1 MLFLQFTVMRNL
13 SEHQKLLRFSGRKM
27 HSLLVIL
34 TYDFN
39 TTEVIVLL
47 ENDDRQ
53 QVVLNTDEIEM
64 KLQDN
69 WIADIVYTIEVAPSE
84 GAYAE

>member
-1 MLFLQFTVMRNL
+1 MLFLQFAVKRNL
-13 SEHQKLLRFSGRKM
+13 SEHQKLLRFSGRKKQ
-27 HSLLVIL
+27 SLLMIL

-39 TTEVIVLL
+39 STEVILLL
-47 ENDDRQ
+47 ENDQRQ

-69 WIADIVYTIEVAPSE
+69 WIADIVYTIEVTPTE

>member
-1 MLFLQFTVMRNL
+1 MLFLQFTVKRNL
-13 SEHQKLLRFSGRKM
+13 SEHQKLLRFLGRQK
-27 HSLLVIL
+27 HSLLVTL

-47 ENDDRQ
+47 EDDHRQ

-69 WIADIVYTIEVAPSE
+69 WISDIVYTIKVTPSE